1 MDTFIPNILNDPRQ
15 NFFSFQRVVIASY
28 GGACQGIRR
37 HGLLGFIVTDAQ
49 WAALDGNSVP
59 NADPEL
65 PPVVQPRPTLALPN
79 QPTATASALT
89 IEIWER
95 KCNAIHTMSEQ
106 LRELKIKLI
115 ASISREDLTALHDP
129 IFGLLNITHT
139 TILQQVANMH
149 GILDSSDFVSLR
161 QKLAARMDSSMS
173 CTEIISKH
181 RRVHDQLRDAGQPIA
196 DFDKC
201 HLFRE
206 AVQGMA
212 HIRAAID
219 SYLIAYP
226 LIADQLFT
234 TLAEHVGQQAPNF
247 APPAGTMGYTA
258 NVSATAAAPVDM
270 SNLLESPAFAA
281 FITQSVQA
289 ALPTHRR
296 GGGAR
301 AAQEHPV
308 DPATRPYCFVH
319 GYDSHKGVAC
329 RVMRDQPEL
338 YSNVKKNSITH
349 TTVAGGSVNR
359 L

>member
-1 MDTFIPNILNDPRQ
+1 MDTFIPNILHDPRQ

-28 GGACQGIRR
+28 GGACQGIQR

-49 WAALDGNSVP
+49 WAASDGNLMP

-65 PPVVQPRPTLALPN
+65 PPVLQPRPTLALPN
-79 QPTATASALT
+79 QPAANASALT
-89 IEIWER
+89 IKIWER
-95 KCNAIHTMSEQ
+95 RCNDIHTMSEQ

-115 ASISREDLTALHDP
+115 ASISRDDLTALHDP
-129 IFGLLNITHT
+129 IFGLLNIAHT
-139 TILQQVANMH
+139 TILQQVANIH
-149 GILDSSDFVSLR
+149 GILDSSDSVSLR

-181 RRVHDQLRDAGQPIA
+181 RTVNDQLRNAGQPIS

-206 AVQGMA
+206 TVQGMS
-212 HIRAAID
+212 HIRAVID
-219 SYLIAYP
+219 SYLIADP

-234 TLAEHVGQQAPNF
+234 TLAEHVLQQAPNF
-247 APPAGTMGYTA
+247 APTAGTMGYTA
-258 NVSATAAAPVDM
+258 NVSATTTVPVDT
-270 SNLLESPAFAA
+270 SNIIESPAFAA
-281 FITQSVQA
+281 LITRTVQA
-289 ALPTHRR
+289 ALPNHRR

-301 AAQEHPV
+301 AVQEYPV

-329 RVMRDQPEL
+329 RIMRDQPEL
-338 YSNVKKNSITH
+338 YSNAKKNSLTH
-349 TTVAGGSVNR
+349 TAIAGGSVNR